1 MGYWRCSKVE
11 TNKIKDV
18 KRYEENL
25 ESLYLEKEA
34 SSTALTISSFNSDLE
49 SPQEKGKTIK
59 LTVNAQGGSG
69 KIEYCFVEKINDDYK
84 EIKAYSE
91 TNTVLWQP
99 QYVGTYT
106 IYAVAKD
113 STGSMKISSMD
124 YKIQEIEIP
133 IITSFTADKASPQV
147 SGTKINLTAEANGSG
162 TLQYKFLIRDDKG
175 NWYVI
180 RNYGASNTVVWTTGA
195 TGNKTLYV
203 DVKDS
208 TGNVVRKEMI
218 YKVTEKS
225 TLTVSSFTADKAS
238 PQATGTKVTLKAEAS
253 GSGTLQYKFLIR
265 DDKGNWYVIKDYGAS
280 NTVAWTTGATGNKT
294 LYVDV
299 KDSNGKVVRKE
310 MSYKVIKPEFTV
322 TFKNYDGTVL
332 KVETVISGDSALSP
346 NVPQRDGYVFS
357 KWDKS
362 FDKVTS
368 DLEIT
373 ALYNK
378 IINPTIAIG
387 DVVATLGE
395 TVQVPVTIYNNPG
408 INGIQLN
415 VSYDSK
421 LILIEAQNGTALPSL
436 NLTLPGSYSNPSNFL
451 WDGMDENE
459 CGNGIVLNLTFKVP
473 STAKPGDRFVVS
485 ATYYDGTIYDM
496 DLNDVK
502 FDTINGAIVIK

>member
-1 MGYWRCSKVE
+1 MKKTKKILAMIMLITMITLMAMISTLVFQTEISATVINQTKDDVKIQEVE

-18 KRYEENL
+18 KRYEEN
-25 ESLYLEKEA
+25 LYLEKEA

-124 YKIQEIEIP
+124 YKIQEIDIP

-180 RNYGASNTVVWTTGA
+180 KDYGASNTVVWTTGA

-208 TGNVVRKEMI
+208 TGNVVRKEMS

-238 PQATGTKVTLKAEAS
+238 PQATGTKVTLKATAS
-253 GSGTLQYKFLIR
+253 GTGLQYKFLIR
-265 DDKGNWYVIKDYGAS
+265 DAQGNYFVIRNYGAA
-280 NTVAWTTGATGNKT
+280 NTATWTTGATGNKT

-299 KDSNGKVVRKE
+299 KDSTGKVVRKE
-310 MSYKVIKPEFTV
+310 MSYKVTEKSTLTVSSFTADKASPQVSGTKVTLKAEASGSGTLQYKFLIRDAQGNWYVIRNYGASNTV
-322 TFKNYDGTVL
+322 TWTTGATGNKTL
-332 KVETVISGDSALSP
+332 
-346 NVPQRDGYVFS
+346 YV
-357 KWDKS
+357 
-362 FDKVTS
+362 
-368 DLEIT
+368 
-373 ALYNK
+373 
-378 IINPTIAIG
+378 
-387 DVVATLGE
+387 DVK
-395 TVQVPVTIYNNPG
+395 
-408 INGIQLN
+408 
-415 VSYDSK
+415 D
-421 LILIEAQNGTALPSL
+421 
-436 NLTLPGSYSNPSNFL
+436 
-451 WDGMDENE
+451 
-459 CGNGIVLNLTFKVP
+459 
-473 STAKPGDRFVVS
+473 STAKVVRKEM
-485 ATYYDGTIYDM
+485 AYI
-496 DLNDVK
+496 VK
-502 FDTINGAIVIK
+502 